1 MKFFIDE
8 LEILFPYEYIY
19 PEQYAYM
26 VELKKG
32 LDAKGHCLLEM
43 PSGTGKTITIL
54 SLIVAYM
61 LRYPAKIAKLLYSTR
76 TLSEIEK
83 AAEELRVLCDYY
95 KTNKLDTN
103 VLGVILS
110 ARKNL
115 CIHPSVADEPNGRV
129 VDARCHALT
138 APFVRARHAEGEDVN
153 VCSFYEKLDSLGRDT
168 ILPPNIYNLED
179 LKDLGTKQGICPY
192 FLARQTLI
200 HANVVIYS
208 YHYLLD
214 PKIAGIVSK
223 DFNKNTVVVFD
234 EAHNIDNVCID
245 SLSSHITSKNLD
257 KAIEGINKL
266 DAEITAMKERDSQ
279 RLKEEYKKMV
289 DGLREIYRNREANA
303 ALANPIV
310 PDQVL
315 KITELPGSIRSAEHF
330 IGFMKRFIMYLKL
343 RMNSTTVVQETPIM
357 FIKDVYQRVCINR
370 KPLRFCTE
378 RLSSLLKTLEI
389 SEIIDFSSLVTV
401 AQFATLVST
410 YVKGFM
416 IIIEPFD
423 EKSSTDSCVMHFS
436 CLDASIAIKPILD
449 YFNTVVI
456 TSGTLSPLDM
466 YPKILNIN
474 PVIMTSL
481 TMTLSRQCF
490 LPMVVGRG
498 NDQVALTSKWESRE
512 DSSVARNYGHL
523 LLEMVK
529 VVPDGVVCFFP
540 SYLYMKSVVA
550 AWYDQGIIE
559 KILDYKLIFI
569 ETQNIVVT
577 NHAIKC
583 YAEAVERGKGALLL
597 SVARGL
603 LYLLFLSSFKFI

>member
-1 MKFFIDE
+1 
-8 LEILFPYEYIY
+8 
-19 PEQYAYM
+19 
-26 VELKKG
+26 
-32 LDAKGHCLLEM
+32 
-43 PSGTGKTITIL
+43 
-54 SLIVAYM
+54 
-61 LRYPAKIAKLLYSTR
+61 
-76 TLSEIEK
+76 
-83 AAEELRVLCDYY
+83 
-95 KTNKLDTN
+95 
-103 VLGVILS
+103 
-110 ARKNL
+110 
-115 CIHPSVADEPNGRV
+115 
-129 VDARCHALT
+129 
-138 APFVRARHAEGEDVN
+138 
-153 VCSFYEKLDSLGRDT
+153 
-168 ILPPNIYNLED
+168 
-179 LKDLGTKQGICPY
+179 
-192 FLARQTLI
+192 
-200 HANVVIYS
+200 
-208 YHYLLD
+208 
-214 PKIAGIVSK
+214 
-223 DFNKNTVVVFD
+223 
-234 EAHNIDNVCID
+234 
-245 SLSSHITSKNLD
+245 
-257 KAIEGINKL
+257 
-266 DAEITAMKERDSQ
+266 
-279 RLKEEYKKMV
+279 
-289 DGLREIYRNREANA
+289 
-303 ALANPIV
+303 
-310 PDQVL
+310 
-315 KITELPGSIRSAEHF
+315 
-330 IGFMKRFIMYLKL
+330 MKRFIMYLKL

-357 FIKDVYQRVCINR
+357 FIKDVYQKVCINR

-389 SEIIDFSSLVTV
+389 SEIIDFSSLITV

-410 YVKGFM
+410 YMKGFM

-423 EKSSTDSCVMHFS
+423 ERSSTDSCVMHFS

-449 YFNTVVI
+449 YFNTVLI

-583 YAEAVERGKGALLL
+583 YAEAIERGKGALLL
-597 SVARGL
+597 SVARG
-603 LYLLFLSSFKFI
+603 